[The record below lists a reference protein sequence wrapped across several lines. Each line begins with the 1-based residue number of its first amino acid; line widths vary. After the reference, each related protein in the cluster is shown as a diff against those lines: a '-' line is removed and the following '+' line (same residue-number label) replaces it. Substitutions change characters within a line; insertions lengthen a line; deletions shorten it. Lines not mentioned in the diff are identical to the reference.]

1 MTFEMKWNERQSK
14 IKKNLAKHHSV
25 EITNRILGGSTSV
38 TFFQKGQTMPIK
50 EISIDIETY
59 CEIDLRKS
67 GVYRYAEDDSFE
79 LLLFAVSV
87 DNGPVAIYDLSKE
100 KLPQDILEALVDD
113 RVIKWAFNASFER
126 ICLSNWLKKYH
137 PDLLLDGFLSPVSW
151 RCSMIWSAYLGL
163 PLSLEGVGAVLKL
176 KDQKMREGA
185 DLIRYFCLPCKQTK
199 INGGRTRNL
208 PHHAP
213 DKWSTFID
221 YNRRDVEVELAIKE
235 RLKNFP
241 VPDFVWDEYL
251 QDQIINDRGI
261 GIDLDFVKAAI
272 KIDSES
278 KAKIQEE
285 LKALTGLENPN
296 SVLQMIGWLREHGVS
311 TDSLDKKAVKEL
323 LKTVDETTA
332 KVLKLRQQAAK
343 SSVSKYQAMMNCV
356 CKDGRTRGM
365 FQFYGANRT
374 GRWAGR
380 LVQLQNL
387 PQNHLPDLEEARELF
402 RTGDLEPTELL
413 YDTQDT
419 LSQLIRT
426 AFVPSKG
433 KKFIVCDFS
442 AIEARVLSHLA
453 GERWRSKVFE
463 EGKDIYCMS
472 ASQMFGV
479 PVEKHG
485 QNSEL
490 RQKGKIAELACG
502 YGGSVGALKAMGA
515 LDMGLSEKELQPLV
529 NSWRLANPNIV
540 LFWWDVDRAVK
551 TAVKDLI
558 PTSVHDIQFEVESG
572 ILFISLPSGR
582 KLPYIKPRIGENQFG
597 GESVTYEGTGT
608 AKRWERLESYGP
620 KFVENIVQAI
630 SRDILA
636 YSLKQLKEL
645 KIVGHVHDEVIIE
658 CPMEQKLDEIASLMG
673 IAPDWMSD
681 INLRADGYECFFYQK
696 D

>member
-1 MTFEMKWNERQSK
+1 
-14 IKKNLAKHHSV
+14 
-25 EITNRILGGSTSV
+25 
-38 TFFQKGQTMPIK
+38 MPIR
-50 EISIDIETY
+50 ELSIDIETY

-67 GVYRYAEDDSFE
+67 GVYRYAEDESFE

-87 DNGPVAIYDLSKE
+87 DNGPVTVYDLTKE

-113 RVIKWAFNASFER
+113 SVIKWAFNASFER

-163 PLSLEGVGAVLKL
+163 PLSLEGVGTVLKL

-185 DLIRYFCLPCKQTK
+185 DLIRYFCVPCKPTK
-199 INGGRTRNL
+199 VNGGRVRNF
-208 PHHAP
+208 PNHAP
-213 DKWSTFID
+213 DKWSTFSD

-241 VPDFVWDEYL
+241 VPDFVWDEYH
-251 QDQIINDRGI
+251 QDQIINDHGI
-261 GIDLDFVKAAI
+261 SIDLDFVKAAI
-272 KIDSES
+272 KVDVES

-296 SVLQMIGWLREHGVS
+296 SVLQMIGWLREHGVT

-323 LKTVDETTA
+323 LKTVDDKTA
-332 KVLKLRQQAAK
+332 QVLKLRQQVAK

-356 CKDGRTRGM
+356 CKDGRARGM

-374 GRWAGR
+374 GRWSGR

-387 PQNHLPDLEEARELF
+387 PQNHLPDLEKARELF
-402 RTGDLEPTELL
+402 GTGDLNATELL

-453 GERWRSKVFE
+453 GERWRSNVFE
-463 EGKDIYCMS
+463 QGKDIYCMS

-515 LDMGLSEKELQPLV
+515 LDMGLTEEELQPLV
-529 NSWRLANPNIV
+529 NSWRQANPNIV
-540 LFWWDVDRAVK
+540 LFWWDVDRAVM

-558 PTSVHDIQFEVESG
+558 PTSTHGIKFEVRSG

-582 KLPYIKPRIGENQFG
+582 KLSYIKPRIGDNQFG
-597 GESVTYEGTGT
+597 GESITYEGTGT
-608 AKRWERLESYGP
+608 ARRWERLESYGP

-636 YSLKQLKEL
+636 FSMKQLSSNDF

-658 CPMEQKLDEIASLMG
+658 CPIEQKLDEVASLMG
-673 IAPDWMSD
+673 IAPDWLSD

>member
-1 MTFEMKWNERQSK
+1 
-14 IKKNLAKHHSV
+14 
-25 EITNRILGGSTSV
+25 
-38 TFFQKGQTMPIK
+38 MPIK
-50 EISIDIETY
+50 ELSIDIETY

-87 DNGPVAIYDLSKE
+87 DNGPVTVYDFNKE

-126 ICLSNWLKKYH
+126 ICLSNWLKKHH
-137 PDLLLDGFLSPVSW
+137 PELLLDGFLSPNSW

-163 PLSLEGVGAVLKL
+163 PLSLEGVGTVLKL
-176 KDQKMREGA
+176 KDKKMREGA
-185 DLIRYFCLPCKQTK
+185 DLIRYFCVPCKPTK
-199 INGGRTRNL
+199 VNGGRIRNL
-208 PHHAP
+208 PRHAP

-221 YNRRDVEVELAIKE
+221 YNKRDVEVELAIKE
-235 RLKNFP
+235 RVKNFP
-241 VPDFVWDEYL
+241 VPSFVWNEYH

-261 GIDLDFVKAAI
+261 GIDVDFVKATI
-272 KIDSES
+272 KIDGES
-278 KAKIQEE
+278 KAKIQAE

-296 SVLQMIGWLREHGVS
+296 SVLQMIGWLREHGVT

-323 LKTVDETTA
+323 LKTADETTA
-332 KVLKLRQQAAK
+332 QVLKLRQQAAK

-356 CKDGRTRGM
+356 CKDGRARGM

-387 PQNHLPDLEEARELF
+387 PQNHLTDLEEARELF
-402 RTGDLEPTELL
+402 QTGDLEATEPL

-426 AFVPSKG
+426 AFVPSEG

-442 AIEARVLSHLA
+442 AIEARVLSHLS

-515 LDMGLSEKELQPLV
+515 LDMGLTEEELQPLV

-558 PTSVHDIQFEVESG
+558 PTSVHNIQFEVKSG
-572 ILFISLPSGR
+572 ILFINLPSGR
-582 KLPYIKPRIGENQFG
+582 KLSYVKPKMGENQFG

-636 YSLKQLKEL
+636 YSIKQLKDF
-645 KIVGHVHDEVIIE
+645 KIVGHVHDEIIIE
-658 CPMEQKLDEIASLMG
+658 CDQDQSLDEIATLMG
-673 IAPDWMSD
+673 HAPDWISD
-681 INLRADGYECFFYQK
+681 INLRADGYECSFYQK